1 MKLAAGPALFG
12 SETRTRVLL
21 AIALLE
27 SSYPREISRVA
38 KVPLISVQHIVNN
51 LERQGVLASRLF
63 GRQREVRLNRQ
74 YFAAKELREL
84 LLRMRFA
91 DPTLAERIERLRR
104 RPRRAGKE
112 L

>member
-1 MKLAAGPALFG
+1 MKLAARPALFG
-12 SETRTRVLL
+12 SETRTRVLV
-21 AIALLE
+21 AVALLE
-27 SSYPREISRVA
+27 SSYPREISRLTR
-38 KVPLISVQHIVNN
+38 VPLISVQRIVND
-51 LERQGVLASRLF
+51 LERQGVIGSRLV

-84 LLRMRFA
+84 LFRMRLA
-91 DPTLAERIERLRR
+91 DPTLTERIEGFRR